1 MGPNSSRPADSDV
14 AAASQP
20 AGGDRGAAP
29 PAPAPAGAPRKVTF
43 GKDAAGF
50 LTELRRRV
58 DDYFVR
64 TGKRKTDSWQ
74 MYLKT
79 AVILAA
85 LVSSYVLLVF
95 VAETWWQAVPL
106 ALLLGASMA
115 LVGFNI
121 QHDGGHHSYSRR
133 EWVNKLAAMTL
144 DLIGASS
151 YLWHWKHVVY
161 HHTYV
166 NVHGQDTDIDVSS
179 LLRFTPHARRL
190 KVQRWQ
196 HLYLWPLY
204 GLMAARW
211 HLYGDF
217 KDVVTGTVGPHK
229 IPRPRGRELAVF
241 LAGKVVSIG
250 LLLVLPMFFH
260 PWWVVLAF
268 YMFVT
273 GILGIILSVVF
284 QLAHCVEEAKFTMP
298 VGDTLRMEAAWAV
311 HQAEATVDFARRSRA
326 LAWLLGGLNFQIE
339 HHLFPKICHVH
350 YPAIS
355 SIVEQTC
362 RDFSVQYAE
371 HPTFW
376 AGVASHYRWLKQM
389 GHLDNGHGPH
399 SGHDPTTAF
408 S

>member
-1 MGPNSSRPADSDV
+1 
-14 AAASQP
+14 
-20 AGGDRGAAP
+20 
-29 PAPAPAGAPRKVTF
+29 VTF
-43 GKDAAGF
+43 GQDAAGF

-58 DDYFVR
+58 DDYFRR
-64 TGKRKTDSWQ
+64 TGQSRNDCWQ
-74 MYLKT
+74 MYLKSAVVLT
-79 AVILAA
+79 ALAA
-85 LVSSYVLLVF
+85 SYVLLVF
-95 VAETWWQAVPL
+95 AARAWWQAVPL

-151 YLWHWKHVVY
+151 YLWHWKHVVF

-166 NVHGQDTDIDVSS
+166 NVHGQDTDIDVTP

-217 KDVVTGTVGPHK
+217 KDVATGTVGPHK
-229 IPRPRGRELAVF
+229 IPRPRGWDLVVF
-241 LAGKVVSIG
+241 IAGKVVSVG

-260 PWWVVLAF
+260 PWWVVILF
-268 YMFVT
+268 YLLVT
-273 GILGIILSVVF
+273 GVLGVVLSVVF

-298 VGDTLRMEAAWAV
+298 QGGTLRMEAAWAV
-311 HQAEATVDFARRSRA
+311 HQAEATVDFARNSRV

-339 HHLFPKICHVH
+339 HHLFPKVCHVH
-350 YPAIS
+350 YPAIC
-355 SIVEQTC
+355 SIVERAC
-362 RDFSVQYAE
+362 KDFGVRYAE

-376 AGVASHYRWLKQM
+376 AGIASHYRWLKHM
-389 GHLDNGHGPH
+389 GQLDGEEGRGPD
-399 SGHDPTTAF
+399 SGPTPALGT